1 MVILFT
7 SVAGLCL
14 WIVLWAFGIKGL
26 QGISIVLVLVG
37 IAVGVQHMLAA
48 LPGRRE

>member
-1 MVILFT
+1 MVVLFT
-7 SVAGLCL
+7 TIAGLCL

-26 QGISIVLVLVG
+26 QGISIVLALVAVAIG
-37 IAVGVQHMLAA
+37 IQHMLAT